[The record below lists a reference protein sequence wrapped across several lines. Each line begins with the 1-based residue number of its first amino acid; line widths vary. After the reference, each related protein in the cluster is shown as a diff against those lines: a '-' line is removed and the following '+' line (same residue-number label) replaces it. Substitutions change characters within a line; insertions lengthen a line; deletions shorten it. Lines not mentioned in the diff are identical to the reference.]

1 MAFAGQS
8 LVKVPQLVTYNLS
21 LITNFMKNEITLQT
35 RREFLRRTVLGSSLA
50 WTMPMFLSNTFTA
63 LQAEA
68 ADSAIQTPTGKD
80 ATILVV
86 LQMAGGNDGLNT
98 VVPYANDFYHKARPK
113 IGLKADDVL
122 KINGDIGLHGSM
134 KGFKSLYDAGQ
145 LSVIQGVGYPN
156 PNRSHFRSTEI
167 WQTASDSNRV
177 EKYGW
182 VGRYFDS
189 ACAGADPTVGVV
201 IGNQLPQSFFA
212 AKPKGI
218 VFNNPQNYR
227 FMANGAATEE
237 SYKKLNELEMSSP
250 LPDGGPSMSADDN
263 ANSGGSIAMLP
274 AGMPMTGGRA
284 IDFISRTALDA
295 QHSSDEVRAIAA
307 KVQNTAVYPGSQLG
321 GSLKMVAKL
330 IGGGLPTRIYY
341 VSQGGYDTHTN
352 QVNSQQRLLGDLG
365 DSVKAF
371 TDDMKA
377 QGNMGRVLVMTFSEF
392 GRRVSEN
399 ANGGT
404 DHGAAAPMF
413 IIGNKVKAG
422 LLGHYPSL
430 APADL
435 FQGDVKY
442 NVDFRSVYAGVLEN
456 WLKTKSAPILGKQ
469 FATLPVV

>member
-1 MAFAGQS
+1 
-8 LVKVPQLVTYNLS
+8 
-21 LITNFMKNEITLQT
+21 MKNEITLQT

-50 WTMPMFLSNTFTA
+50 WTVPAFLANTFSV

-68 ADSAIQTPTGKD
+68 ADSAIQTATGKD
-80 ATILVV
+80 ASILVV
-86 LQMAGGNDGLNT
+86 LQMAGGNDGINT

-113 IGLKADDVL
+113 IGLKAEEVL
-122 KINGDIGLHGSM
+122 KINGDIGLHGAM
-134 KGFKSLYDAGQ
+134 KGFKELYDAGQ

-177 EKYGW
+177 EKNGW
-182 VGRYFDS
+182 IGRYFDN
-189 ACAGADPTVGVV
+189 ACPGADPTIGVT
-201 IGNQLPQSFFA
+201 IGSQLPQAFFA
-212 AKPKGI
+212 SKPKGI

-227 FMANGAATEE
+227 FMANGAGTEE
-237 SYKKLNELEMSSP
+237 SYKKLNELEMSSAQ
-250 LPDGGPSMSADDN
+250 PDD
-263 ANSGGSIAMLP
+263 NSGGSIGMLP
-274 AGMPMTGGRA
+274 AGMPMTGGKA
-284 IDFISRTALDA
+284 VDFISRTALDA
-295 QHSSDEVRAIAA
+295 QQSSDEIRSIAA
-307 KVQNTAVYPGSQLG
+307 KVQNTAVYPPSQLG

-352 QVNSQQRLLGDLG
+352 QLGSQQRLLGDLAE
-365 DSVKAF
+365 SVKAF

-377 QGNMGRVLVMTFSEF
+377 QGNMGRVVVMTFSEF

-413 IIGNKVKAG
+413 IVGNKVKAG
-422 LLGHYPSL
+422 LLGQYPSL
-430 APADL
+430 APGDL
-435 FQGDVKY
+435 YQGDVKY
-442 NVDFRSVYAGVLEN
+442 NVDFRSVYASVLEN

-469 FATLPVV
+469 FTPLPVV